1 MSARRRKQTACTAED
16 APLSP
21 AVVRLYARAMEIE
34 NEIEEAVADGDYM
47 TIEELL
53 AWSDRLRNRT
63 LDIDAEEAAA
73 KARLMS
79 EHREYQWTKREL
91 GRLLGLGPE
100 DINPLE
106 RSEPGGPDDLRT
118 RRALWLSFRLNEA
131 YLDQLLWWRQ
141 PPRLRVM
148 IALNDYQLA
157 LIMDLATPL
166 ARKQRSAFLETVA
179 ARLEGR
185 RVGDGTLYRVALAV
199 QRELLGRNPTR
210 EDAHAVAG
218 ELRPGR

>member
-1 MSARRRKQTACTAED
+1 MVTARRRKQAACAAD
-16 APLSP
+16 APFPP
-21 AVVRLYARAMEIE
+21 AVVRLYARALEIE

-53 AWSDRLRNRT
+53 AWSDRLRKRT

-73 KARLMS
+73 KARLLS

-106 RSEPGGPDDLRT
+106 PNELGGPDDPHT
-118 RRALWLSFRLNEA
+118 RRALWLSFRLNVA

-141 PPRLRVM
+141 PPRLRV
-148 IALNDYQLA
+148 
-157 LIMDLATPL
+157 
-166 ARKQRSAFLETVA
+166 VA
-179 ARLEGR
+179 S
-185 RVGDGTLYRVALAV
+185 
-199 QRELLGRNPTR
+199 
-210 EDAHAVAG
+210 
-218 ELRPGR
+218 